1 MATKREDEEKP
12 ARRRVRRRSSVTAES
27 AGKTQKTG
35 ALLSKKFSLT
45 SFLPNI
51 TTLCALCIGLSSV
64 RFALQQQWDWALAA
78 ILFAA
83 IFDVMDGRLARYLG
97 VSSRFGAELDSL
109 SDFISFGASPTII
122 LYLRSLQ
129 DWHGFGWFV
138 GLCLSMCMALRLAR
152 FNTLSI
158 EGSDEKWDESFFMGV
173 PAPMAA
179 FIALLPVVLQLR
191 FTWEWL
197 THPIVT
203 TLFVILASAGA
214 VSRVPTFSTKKI
226 YVSRQHVLPLVL
238 SVALFIA
245 ALFAD
250 PWLVLSV
257 IGLGYIGT
265 IPFSIK
271 QFSKKQE
278 KQK

>member
-1 MATKREDEEKP
+1 MINKQDSEEKP
-12 ARRRVRRRSSVTAES
+12 ARRRTRRRTTAARDNTDTTAKRASV
-27 AGKTQKTG
+27 
-35 ALLSKKFSLT
+35 LSKKFSLT

-64 RFALQQQWDWALAA
+64 RFALQQQWDWAIAA
-78 ILFAA
+78 IIFAA

-97 VSSRFGAELDSL
+97 VTSRFGAELDSL

-122 LYLRSLQ
+122 LYLGSLQ
-129 DWHGFGWFV
+129 DWDGFGWFV

-158 EGSDEKWDESFFMGV
+158 EGTDEKWDESFFMGV

-179 FIALLPVVLQLR
+179 FVALLPVVLQLR
-191 FTWEWL
+191 FDWEWL
-197 THPIVT
+197 THPIIT
-203 TLFVILASAGA
+203 TTFVLLASIGA
-214 VSRVPTFSTKKI
+214 VSRIPTFSTKKI
-226 YVSRQHVLPLVL
+226 YISRQHVLPLVL
-238 SVALFIA
+238 SVTLFIA

-257 IGLGYIGT
+257 IGMGYICT

-271 QFSKKQE
+271 QFNKNKKSA
-278 KQK
+278 